1 MADADP
7 KPPRSPAAARK
18 VSRHSK
24 GGNVYTLKGEALDG
38 AKDIGTDRQGARPD
52 NPGSFLDFGG
62 PSLSYRKRP

>member
-7 KPPRSPAAARK
+7 KPPRFPAAAHK
-18 VSRHSK
+18 AGRHSK
-24 GGNVYTLKGEALDG
+24 GGNVYTLKGEVLDG
-38 AKDIGTDRQGARPD
+38 VDDAGKDRRGVRPD